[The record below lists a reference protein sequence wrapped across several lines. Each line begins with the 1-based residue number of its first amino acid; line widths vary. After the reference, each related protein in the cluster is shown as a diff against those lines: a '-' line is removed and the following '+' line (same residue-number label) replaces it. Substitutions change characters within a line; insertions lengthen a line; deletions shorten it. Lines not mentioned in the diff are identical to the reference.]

1 MALSFVQYPVKA
13 ADKLPVITNWTPLVG
28 YMLYQSSISGYFYHK
43 LILEIRLTDASGTL
57 LGKLKQR
64 RNGYSSDVTNTRARA
79 YFDLRDIVNTQLVD
93 TLYDQNQ
100 SGVPFESIHT
110 LGSNTGVTA
119 KIFSQSGDLQL
130 GKTQLATIYVKGYE
144 EYSSSAS
151 SSPVEQP
158 GTSVNSTL
166 YYIQASLPLFTERS
180 QDASSVD
187 TDYLQGDVFDTYQL
201 DGATKK
207 VLSDTPS
214 FATEYYSSSYYTNY
228 VIDNSGDNKGDYH
241 TIAFLNGTGDLSSDV
256 TSIVIQYFDSAGSQI
271 GSNQT
276 IANSNANGG
285 AIPAS
290 EVNTDAERLIYFG
303 CGPGNLESSTVAPTG
318 GSAGDAQP
326 SNFSNWAYYKI
337 YGVNVSGSQSTAP
350 YYFIKEDGSCKG
362 YAVRR
367 LAWRNS
373 LGAWDYFNFKKKST
387 QTVNVERNKY
397 SSMLGTFNKSK
408 WRYDDYQR
416 GKSTR
421 QTTAVLRETLN
432 TDWMPEAQADLIE
445 KCLMSTNVQIVE
457 NDSSTYTQSVMVTS
471 SSHVRKTSAN
481 DGIKIQY
488 TIEIEYANNLNTNS

>member
-1 MALSFVQYPVKA
+1 MGLSFEQYPVKA
-13 ADKLPVITNWTPLVG
+13 ADKLPAITNWTPLIG
-28 YMLYQSSISGYFYHK
+28 YMLYQSDVAGYFYHK

-57 LGKLKQR
+57 LGKIKQR
-64 RNGYSSDVTNTRARA
+64 RNGYDDDITNNKARA

-110 LGSNTGVTA
+110 LGTNTGATA
-119 KIFSQSGDLQL
+119 KIFSQSGDIQL

-151 SSPVEQP
+151 ASPTEQT
-158 GTSVNSTL
+158 GDAQNDTK

-180 QDASSVD
+180 VTGGSVD
-187 TDYLQGDVFDTYQL
+187 TDFLQGDAFEIYQP
-201 DGATKK
+201 DAATKRF
-207 VLSDTPS
+207 LSDTPS
-214 FATEYYSSSYYTNY
+214 FANEYSSSAVYTNY
-228 VIDNSGDNKGDYH
+228 VIDNSKADEGDYH
-241 TIAFLNGTGDLSSDV
+241 TVAFLNGTTDLGSDV
-256 TSIVIQYFDSAGSQI
+256 TSIRIQYFNSSGSQI

-276 IANSNANGG
+276 FTNSNANGG

-303 CGPGNLESSTVAPTG
+303 CGPGNLETQTTTA
-318 GSAGDAQP
+318 AAQP
-326 SNFSNWAYYKI
+326 SNFDGWAYYI
-337 YGVNVSGSQSTAP
+337 IQGLNVSAAVSTAP
-350 YYFIKEDGSCKG
+350 YYFIKQDGSCKG

-387 QTVNVERNKY
+387 QTVNVDRNNY

-416 GKSTR
+416 GKNTR

-432 TDWMPEAQADLIE
+432 TDWIPEAQADMIE

-457 NDSSTYTQSVMVTS
+457 NDNSTYTQSVMITS
-471 SSHVRKTSAN
+471 SSHVRKTTAN
-481 DGIKIQY
+481 DGMKIQY